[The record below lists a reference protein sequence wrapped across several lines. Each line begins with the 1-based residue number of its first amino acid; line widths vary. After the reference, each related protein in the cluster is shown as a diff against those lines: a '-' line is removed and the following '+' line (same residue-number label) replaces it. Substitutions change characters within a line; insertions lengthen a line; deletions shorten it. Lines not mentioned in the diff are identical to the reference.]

1 MFGGLFFSFL
11 FIQLQYFRDCIL
23 FSNGINGIYTTTK
36 TIEDNNALLRIL
48 SIIYFGP
55 VAAVDL
61 TDLYKYLYKE
71 TKVRTDFVYG

>member
-1 MFGGLFFSFL
+1 M
-11 FIQLQYFRDCIL
+11 
-23 FSNGINGIYTTTK
+23 FSNGLNGIYTTTK

>member
-1 MFGGLFFSFL
+1 M
-11 FIQLQYFRDCIL
+11 
-23 FSNGINGIYTTTK
+23 FSNSINAIYTTTK
-36 TIEDNNALLRIL
+36 IIEDNNALLRTL
-48 SIIYFGP
+48 SITYFGP